1 MTTELVKRVAA
12 AQATLNAVKD
22 KPFRL
27 GRNDCAR
34 MTAGHLRRMGHAV
47 KLPASG
53 SYASLR
59 GAVKALAARG
69 FADLP
74 AAMDGMGFERI
85 APAAALPGDV
95 MALPAE
101 SPIGCLVVVLNNGR
115 AVGFLED
122 VVGGAVIQPVE
133 YVAAWRVPIGR

>member
-1 MTTELVKRVAA
+1 MHELVQRVNA
-12 AQATLNAVKD
+12 AQATLDAVRD

-34 MTAGHLRRMGHAV
+34 MVAGHLRRMGHRV

-69 FADLP
+69 YADLP
-74 AAMDGMGFERI
+74 AAMDAMGFERV
-85 APAAALPGDV
+85 APAAALPADV
-95 MALPAE
+95 LALPAE
-101 SPIGCLVVVLNNGR
+101 SPIGCLAVVLNNGR
-115 AVGFLED
+115 ACGFVEDAVGA
-122 VVGGAVIQPVE
+122 AVIQPVA
-133 YVAAWRVPIGR
+133 YVAAWRIPIKA

>member
-1 MTTELVKRVAA
+1 MTAPLVRRVAA

-34 MTAGHLRRMGHAV
+34 MVAGHLRRMGHKV

-59 GAVKALAARG
+59 GAVKALGERG
-69 FADLP
+69 FSDLP

-85 APAAALPGDV
+85 APAAALAGDV
-95 MALPAE
+95 LALPAE

-115 AVGFLED
+115 AVGFVED
-122 VVGGAVIQPVE
+122 VVGAAVIQPVE
-133 YVAAWRVPIGR
+133 YVAAWRVPLAD

>member
-1 MTTELVKRVAA
+1 MTELVRRVAA
-12 AQATLNAVKD
+12 AQATLNGARD

-34 MTAGHLRRMGHAV
+34 MVAGHLRRMGHQV
-47 KLPASG
+47 RLPTSG
-53 SYASLR
+53 SYASLK

-69 FADLP
+69 YADLP

-95 MALPAE
+95 LALPAE
-101 SPIGCLVVVLNNGR
+101 SPIGCLAVVLNNGR
-115 AVGFLED
+115 ACGFVEDAVGA
-122 VVGGAVIQPVE
+122 AVIQPVE
-133 YVAAWRVPIGR
+133 YVAAWRIPIKA